1 MNIRTNR
8 LTLRPLTEGDRSEMI
23 RLLMD
28 RRIKDG
34 YMLPDY
40 GSEEEAQP
48 MFERLKALSQK
59 EEFVLVGIFDEDG
72 VAGFSNR
79 VSDENGSIELGW
91 VIAPEKWNRGYCTE
105 AVRALIDRMFADGY
119 TEVAAGA
126 FAHNAASMRVME
138 KAGMVRLEKTE
149 QIEYRGEN
157 RTVICYSIKKG

>member
-1 MNIRTNR
+1 MNIRTER
-8 LTLRPLTEGDRSEMI
+8 LVLRPLTDGDHDEMI

-28 RRIKDG
+28 GRVKNG

-40 GSEEEAQP
+40 ENEAAAEP
-48 MFERLKALSQK
+48 MFQRLMALSQK
-59 EEFVLVGIFDEDG
+59 EEFVLVGIFDEAG
-72 VAGFSNR
+72 LAGFANR
-79 VSDENGSIELGW
+79 VSVENGCIELGW
-91 VIAPEKWNRGYCTE
+91 VIVPERWNRGYCTE
-105 AVRALIDRMFADGY
+105 AVRALIDRLFADGY
-119 TEVAAGA
+119 NEIAAGA

>member
-1 MNIRTNR
+1 MILNTER
-8 LTLRPLTEGDRSEMI
+8 LVLRPLCDADHDEMM

-40 GSEEEAQP
+40 ETEADAEP
-48 MFERLKALSQK
+48 MFERLKMLSQK
-59 EEFVLVGIFDEDG
+59 ENFVLAGIFDADG
-72 VAGFSNR
+72 VAGFVNR

-105 AVRALIDRMFADGY
+105 AVKALIGALFAMGY

-126 FAHNAASMRVME
+126 FSHNAASMRVME
-138 KAGMVRLEKTE
+138 KAGMTRLEKTE
-149 QIEYRGEN
+149 QIKYRGEN
-157 RTVICYSIKKG
+157 RRVICYSIRK